1 MARSRGQLGA
11 QVGATEQE
19 VAKVHIAGWAG
30 LRSSKESFRRENFPA
45 VFQAIR
51 QALSDDLW

>member
-1 MARSRGQLGA
+1 MRSSEELGA
-11 QVGATEQE
+11 KVKATEQE

-51 QALSDDLW
+51 QALSDDLR